1 MTYSRIVTWARGLFV
16 CSALALTAAVP
27 SFGPAEALPSYDGLW
42 SVVIITRAGICD
54 PSYRYPIRISKGNV
68 INAGKSAVHISG
80 RVGKNGAVVVNV
92 SSGDKTAIGTGR
104 LAATSGGGSWSGG
117 NGVCSGVWQAER
129 RG

>member
-1 MTYSRIVTWARGLFV
+1 MTYSRFVTWTRGLFV

-27 SFGPAEALPSYDGLW
+27 VFGPAEALPSYDGLW

-54 PSYRYPIRISKGNV
+54 PTYRYPIRISNGNV
-68 INAGKSAVHISG
+68 LNAGRSAVRISG

-104 LAATSGGGSWSGG
+104 LAATTGGGSWSGG

-129 RG
+129 RS

>member
-1 MTYSRIVTWARGLFV
+1 MNCSGVARWARGFFV
-16 CSALALTAAVP
+16 CSTLALTAAIP
-27 SFGPAEALPSYDGLW
+27 ALGPAEAVPSYDGLW

-54 PSYRYPIRISKGNV
+54 PSYRYPIRISNGNV
-68 INAGKSAVHISG
+68 VNAGKAAVHISG

-92 SSGDKTAIGTGR
+92 SAGDKMAIGTGR

-117 NGVCSGVWQAER
+117 NGACSGVWQAER